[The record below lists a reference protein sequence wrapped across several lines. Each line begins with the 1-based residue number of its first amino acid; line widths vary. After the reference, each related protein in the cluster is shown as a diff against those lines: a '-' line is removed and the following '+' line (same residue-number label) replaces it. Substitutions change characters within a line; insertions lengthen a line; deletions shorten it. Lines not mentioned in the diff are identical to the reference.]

1 MLKFFLLF
9 FAVSSFL
16 LGVGLLFILFKQYKQ
31 MDSLIKLLEEK
42 TVNQTVR
49 KGKPNNKGPKIDEKK
64 LQQHILSRLK
74 KF

>member
-1 MLKFFLLF
+1 
-9 FAVSSFL
+9 
-16 LGVGLLFILFKQYKQ
+16 

-42 TVNQTVR
+42 TVIQTVR

-64 LQQHILSRLK
+64 LEQHILSRLK